1 MIIAAALCPSPPL
14 LMPGLTGAASVL
26 PELRRACEQAVTE
39 LVAADP
45 DVVAV
50 VGPGEQTMIWDAAA
64 RLDLAA
70 FAPGIGVAVLPMGDA
85 LPTGGHLRAPD
96 GTEPTAVH
104 PGSGLPVS
112 LGIGAWLLDQAGHAG
127 ELLLQSVASHE
138 SAERCARLGA
148 DLATAAIRTGL
159 LVLADGSACRN
170 PKAPGYFDE
179 RSAGFDAEV
188 ERTVRAGDLG
198 ALLDIDAELAGD
210 LMATGRPAW
219 QVLAGALTGERLT
232 TEIRY
237 CDDPFGVAYLVASLR
252 VEPLTAPPAKG

>member
-26 PELRRACEQAVTE
+26 PELRLACEQAVTE

-64 RLDLAA
+64 RFDVPA
-70 FAPGIGVAVLPMGDA
+70 FAPGIGVAA
-85 LPTGGHLRAPD
+85 LA
-96 GTEPTAVH
+96 
-104 PGSGLPVS
+104 PGSGMPVS

-127 ELLLQSVASHE
+127 ELMLQAVASHE

-148 DLATAAIRTGL
+148 DLATAADRTGL

-188 ERTVRAGDLG
+188 ERAVRTGDLG
-198 ALLDIDAELAGD
+198 ALLAIDTELASD

-219 QVLAGALTGERLT
+219 QVLAGALAGERLAA
-232 TEIRY
+232 EIRY

-252 VEPLTAPPAKG
+252 VESLTVEPTGI

>member
-14 LMPGLTGAASVL
+14 LICGLTGKAAVL
-26 PELRRACEQAVTE
+26 PELRAACELAAAE

-50 VGPGEQTMIWDAAA
+50 VGPGVQTMIVDAAA
-64 RLDLAA
+64 RLDMAA
-70 FAPGIGVAVLPMGDA
+70 FAPGIGVA
-85 LPTGGHLRAPD
+85 T
-96 GTEPTAVH
+96 H
-104 PGSGLPVS
+104 PGSGLPMS
-112 LGIGAWLLDQAGHAG
+112 LGIGSWLLDQAGYAG
-127 ELLLQSVASHE
+127 ERLLQSVGHRE
-138 SAERCARLGA
+138 PVQRCARLGA
-148 DLATAAIRTGL
+148 DLAAAPAKTAL

-188 ERTVRAGDLG
+188 ERAVRAGDLG
-198 ALLDIDAELAGD
+198 ALLAIDAELASE

-219 QVLAGALTGERLT
+219 QVLAGALKGDRLT

-252 VEPLTAPPAKG
+252 VECLRVETLVAPSTRLESPLA

>member
-14 LMPGLTGAASVL
+14 LMPGLTGAACVL
-26 PELRRACEQAVTE
+26 PDLRQACEQAVAE
-39 LVAADP
+39 LVATDP

-70 FAPGIGVAVLPMGDA
+70 FAPGIGVALLARGDA
-85 LPTGGHLRAPD
+85 LPAGGHPRALD
-96 GTEPTAVH
+96 GTEPVPVH
-104 PGSGLPVS
+104 RGSGLPVS
-112 LGIGAWLLDQAGHAG
+112 LGIGGWLLDQAGHAG
-127 ELLLQSVASHE
+127 ELMLQSVAGHE

-148 DLATAAIRTGL
+148 DLATAPARTGL

-188 ERTVRAGDLG
+188 ERAVRAGDLD
-198 ALLDIDAELAGD
+198 ALLAIDVGLAGD

-219 QVLAGALTGERLT
+219 QVLAGALTGERLA

-252 VEPLTAPPAKG
+252 AESLTAPPARV

>member
-14 LMPGLTGAASVL
+14 LMPGLTGAACVL
-26 PELRRACEQAVTE
+26 PELRLACEQAVAE

-50 VGPGEQTMIWDAAA
+50 VGPGEQSMIWDAAA
-64 RLDLAA
+64 RLDVPA
-70 FAPGIGVAVLPMGDA
+70 FAPGIGVAA
-85 LPTGGHLRAPD
+85 LAQ
-96 GTEPTAVH
+96 V
-104 PGSGLPVS
+104 SGLPVS
-112 LGIGAWLLDQAGHAG
+112 LGIGGWLLDQAGHAG
-127 ELLLQSVASHE
+127 ELMLQSVASHE

-148 DLATAAIRTGL
+148 DLATAADRTGL
-159 LVLADGSACRN
+159 LVLADGSACRS

-188 ERTVRAGDLG
+188 ERAVRTGDLG
-198 ALLDIDAELAGD
+198 ALLAIDAELASD

-219 QVLAGALTGERLT
+219 QVLAGALTGERLA

-252 VEPLTAPPAKG
+252 LESLTVKPTAA